1 MAGGDSSE
9 DDGGDGGLD
18 RNRTITNN
26 VVSAVKQAW
35 TRKSVK
41 NALDDNEFWVTI
53 NDGTS
58 EPIAIP
64 TINR

>member
-1 MAGGDSSE
+1 
-9 DDGGDGGLD
+9 
-18 RNRTITNN
+18 
-26 VVSAVKQAW
+26 
-35 TRKSVK
+35 
-41 NALDDNEFWVTI
+41 LDDNEFWVTI